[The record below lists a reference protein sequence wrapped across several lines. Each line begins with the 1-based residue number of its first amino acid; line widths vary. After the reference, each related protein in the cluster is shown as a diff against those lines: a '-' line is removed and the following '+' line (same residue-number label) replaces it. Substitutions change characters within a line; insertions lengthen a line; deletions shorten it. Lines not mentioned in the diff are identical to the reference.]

1 MWDRPKWCHS
11 KNLLYVFCV
20 ASQCICGHI
29 SVVDLLLVQC
39 ESLWRNTKHSHLDP
53 RRPPYFSNLK
63 TLNWH
68 ITTLCQH
75 LSERHTFI
83 IMTNTRKLMV
93 CDSKQQNESSLKA
106 FFLSFLL
113 KKTCFLSDYFDWSWC
128 LKCSLCFQS
137 EKTVF
142 SAFACRRQKKREI
155 FTLKKN
161 MWKDMRWNKK
171 RLLSERD
178 ERRWSVLV
186 SMWFR
191 VWTEPLW
198 VPADQRKQT
207 SHRRRRTERRSCREF
222 ISPEGKIKLKRIL
235 QHCPQRTSDLII
247 IYLTPSSS
255 NYIFSLL
262 HLLVT

>member
-11 KNLLYVFCV
+11 KNLMYVFCV

-68 ITTLCQH
+68 ITTFSQH

-106 FFLSFLL
+106 FFVFFIKENMFFVRLL
-113 KKTCFLSDYFDWSWC
+113 WLKLVFEVFFVFSKWKNCIFCFCVQETKKERNLY
-128 LKCSLCFQS
+128 LKEKHVKRHEMEQKEVSVWERWKKVKCAGVCVVSGLNRTSVSPCWS
-137 EKTVF
+137 EKTNIT
-142 SAFACRRQKKREI
+142 QKKKNRAKKLQGVY
-155 FTLKKN
+155 FTWGEN
-161 MWKDMRWNKK
+161 
-171 RLLSERD
+171 
-178 ERRWSVLV
+178 
-186 SMWFR
+186 
-191 VWTEPLW
+191 
-198 VPADQRKQT
+198 
-207 SHRRRRTERRSCREF
+207 
-222 ISPEGKIKLKRIL
+222 
-235 QHCPQRTSDLII
+235 
-247 IYLTPSSS
+247 
-255 NYIFSLL
+255 
-262 HLLVT
+262 